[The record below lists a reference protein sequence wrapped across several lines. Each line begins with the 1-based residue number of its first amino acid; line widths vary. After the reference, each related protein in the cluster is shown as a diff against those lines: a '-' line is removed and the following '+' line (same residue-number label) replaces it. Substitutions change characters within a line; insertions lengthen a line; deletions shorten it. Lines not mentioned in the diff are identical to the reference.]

1 MFKLSKKT
9 ARSNLF
15 INFLLPSHLTGSEMW
30 VEANRFQQLRLL
42 NAKIKKHRNAFS
54 KTPLDRFID
63 KNHNSHVING
73 INSMCDIY
81 GTVWRTFLTGFMTSE
96 GTSELLN
103 CCAMRLNRAYVIAHS
118 HNGGGGGWRLECK
131 RTAEQ
136 SNSLIKYLTTI
147 ISYVLFSA
155 SSSLRFFVSS
165 HVAREHFMGNFV
177 RFFPTVRRLKDYWIG
192 HQPSQR
198 RQCDVKICLRAA
210 RMLFQVL

>member
-1 MFKLSKKT
+1 
-9 ARSNLF
+9 
-15 INFLLPSHLTGSEMW
+15 MW

-42 NAKIKKHRNAFS
+42 NAKIKKHWNAFS

-81 GTVWRTFLTGFMTSE
+81 GTVWRTFLMGFMTSE

-118 HNGGGGGWRLECK
+118 HNGGGGWRLECK

-136 SNSLIKYLTTI
+136 SNSLIKIPHNYHQLCAIRRVLLTTLLRI
-147 ISYVLFSA
+147 KSRNARALYGQFCSLF
-155 SSSLRFFVSS
+155 
-165 HVAREHFMGNFV
+165 
-177 RFFPTVRRLKDYWIG
+177 
-192 HQPSQR
+192 
-198 RQCDVKICLRAA
+198 
-210 RMLFQVL
+210 FQLSED

>member
-147 ISYVLFSA
+147 ISYVLFGA

-165 HVAREHFMGNFV
+165 HVTREHFMGNFV
-177 RFFPTVRRLKDYWIG
+177 RFFSNCQKIKGLLNRPPAISETTVR
-192 HQPSQR
+192 
-198 RQCDVKICLRAA
+198 C
-210 RMLFQVL
+210 